1 MIDDAP
7 VADTPEG
14 HATRAVAEPPL
25 SGSAPSKPP
34 VQHASTWRTKAAAL
48 GPGIMAASAAIG
60 GSHLVS
66 STQAGA
72 IYGWQLVGVIVLA
85 LVLKY
90 PFFRFAPQ
98 YTAETGTTVV
108 EGYARKGKAYL
119 WIFFILCTVSS
130 VISAAGVGLLCT
142 VILGFLLP
150 ASLSGAGALLTGIV
164 MVVVWLL
171 LVAGRFHALDVVSK
185 VIVASLAVTTV
196 IAATLAAAKGPAM
209 AADFVGPSP
218 WNVASL
224 AFIVALVGWMPAPIE
239 IAAINSLWVTAKQRT
254 TSSSTRDVIFD
265 FNVGFITSG
274 VLALVFVGLGFFV
287 QFGTGVEV
295 AQQGGKYIPQLMSM
309 YGQAIGQWAIPMM
322 AFIAFA
328 TMFGTTISVVD
339 GYARA
344 CAESIRLIRGQAQ
357 LSQRSV
363 LWWITGITAVSLA
376 IMLWMNAEMAAMLRF
391 SMISAFVTAPVFAW
405 LNYSLVRKNKSVTPM
420 LHVLAILGIIFLT
433 AFTLLFLASLMG
445 LLG

>member
-1 MIDDAP
+1 
-7 VADTPEG
+7 
-14 HATRAVAEPPL
+14 
-25 SGSAPSKPP
+25 
-34 VQHASTWRTKAAAL
+34 
-48 GPGIMAASAAIG
+48 MAASAAIG

-72 IYGWQLVGVIVLA
+72 IYGWKLTGIIILA
-85 LVLKY
+85 LLLKY
-90 PFFRFAPQ
+90 PFFRFGPEF
-98 YTAETGTTVV
+98 TAETGMSVV

-119 WIFFILCTVSS
+119 WIFFVLCAVSS

-142 VILGFLLP
+142 VILAFLLP
-150 ASLSGAGALLTGIV
+150 ESLGIAAPILTAIV
-164 MVVVWLL
+164 MAVVWLI
-171 LVAGRFHALDVVSK
+171 LVTGRFRALDVVSK
-185 VIVASLAVTTV
+185 IIVASLSVTT
-196 IAATLAAAKGPAM
+196 IFAAILAASKGPAM

-218 WNVASL
+218 WNLASL

-239 IAAINSLWVTAKQRT
+239 IAAINSLWVSAKSRT
-254 TSSSTRDVIFD
+254 TKMSVRDVVFD
-265 FNVGFITSG
+265 FNVGYITSG
-274 VLALVFVGLGFFV
+274 LLALVFVALGFFV

-309 YGQAIGQWAIPMM
+309 YAQAIGQWAVPMM

-344 CAESIRLIRGQAQ
+344 CAESIRLLRNHTQ
-357 LSQRSV
+357 LSQRAV
-363 LWWITGITAVSLA
+363 LWWITGITLIALA
-376 IMLWMNAEMAAMLRF
+376 IMLWMNAELAAMLRF

-405 LNYSLVRKNKSVTPM
+405 LNYSLVRKNSGTSGM
-420 LHVLAILGIIFLT
+420 LHALAMIGIVFLS
-433 AFTLLFLASLMG
+433 AFTLLFLVNLAG

>member
-1 MIDDAP
+1 
-7 VADTPEG
+7 
-14 HATRAVAEPPL
+14 
-25 SGSAPSKPP
+25 
-34 VQHASTWRTKAAAL
+34 
-48 GPGIMAASAAIG
+48 MAASAAIG

-72 IYGWQLVGVIVLA
+72 IYGWKLTGIIILA
-85 LVLKY
+85 LLLKY
-90 PFFRFAPQ
+90 PFFRFGPEF
-98 YTAETGTTVV
+98 TAETGMSVV

-119 WIFFILCTVSS
+119 WIFFVLCAVSS

-142 VILGFLLP
+142 VILAFLLP
-150 ASLSGAGALLTGIV
+150 ESLGIAAPILTAIV
-164 MVVVWLL
+164 MAVVWLI
-171 LVAGRFHALDVVSK
+171 LVTGRFRALDVVSK
-185 VIVASLAVTTV
+185 IIVASLSVTT
-196 IAATLAAAKGPAM
+196 IFAAILAATKGPAM

-218 WNVASL
+218 WNLASL

-239 IAAINSLWVTAKQRT
+239 IAAINSLWVSAKSRT
-254 TSSSTRDVIFD
+254 TKMSARDVVFD
-265 FNVGFITSG
+265 FNVGYITSG
-274 VLALVFVGLGFFV
+274 LLALVFVALGFFV

-309 YGQAIGQWAIPMM
+309 YAQAIGQWAVPMM

-344 CAESIRLIRGQAQ
+344 CAESIRLLRNHTQ
-357 LSQRSV
+357 LSQRAV
-363 LWWITGITAVSLA
+363 LWWITGITLIALA
-376 IMLWMNAEMAAMLRF
+376 IMLWMNAELAAMLRF

-405 LNYSLVRKNKSVTPM
+405 LNYSLVRKNSGTSGM
-420 LHVLAILGIIFLT
+420 LHALAMIGIVFLS
-433 AFTLLFLASLMG
+433 AFTLLFLVNLAG

>member
-1 MIDDAP
+1 MTTATDDRS
-7 VADTPEG
+7 T
-14 HATRAVAEPPL
+14 
-25 SGSAPSKPP
+25 
-34 VQHASTWRTKAAAL
+34 ASTWRTKLAAT

-72 IYGWQLVGVIVLA
+72 IYGWKLTGIIILA
-85 LVLKY
+85 LLLKY
-90 PFFRFAPQ
+90 PFFRFGPEF
-98 YTAETGTTVV
+98 TAETGMSVV
-108 EGYARKGKAYL
+108 EGYARKGKVYL
-119 WIFFILCTVSS
+119 WIFFVLCAVSS

-142 VILGFLLP
+142 VILAFLLP
-150 ASLSGAGALLTGIV
+150 ESLGIAAPVLTAIV
-164 MVVVWLL
+164 MAVVWLI
-171 LVAGRFHALDVVSK
+171 LVTGRFRALDVVSK
-185 VIVASLAVTTV
+185 IIVASLSVTT
-196 IAATLAAAKGPAM
+196 IFAAILAAAKGPAM

-218 WNVASL
+218 WNLASL

-239 IAAINSLWVTAKQRT
+239 IAAINSLWVSAKSRT
-254 TSSSTRDVIFD
+254 TKMSVRDVVFD
-265 FNVGFITSG
+265 FNVGYITSG
-274 VLALVFVGLGFFV
+274 LLALVFVALGFFV

-309 YGQAIGQWAIPMM
+309 YAQAIGQWAVPMM

-344 CAESIRLIRGQAQ
+344 CAESIRLLRNHTQ
-357 LSQRSV
+357 LSQRAV
-363 LWWITGITAVSLA
+363 LWWITGITLIALA
-376 IMLWMNAEMAAMLRF
+376 IMLWMNAELAAMLRF

-405 LNYSLVRKNKSVTPM
+405 LNYSLVRKNSGTSGL
-420 LHVLAILGIIFLT
+420 LHALAMIGIVFLG
-433 AFTLLFLASLMG
+433 AFTLLFLVNLAG

>member
-1 MIDDAP
+1 
-7 VADTPEG
+7 
-14 HATRAVAEPPL
+14 
-25 SGSAPSKPP
+25 
-34 VQHASTWRTKAAAL
+34 
-48 GPGIMAASAAIG
+48 MAASAAIG

-72 IYGWQLVGVIVLA
+72 IYGWKLTGIIILA
-85 LVLKY
+85 LLLKY
-90 PFFRFAPQ
+90 PFFRFGPEF
-98 YTAETGTTVV
+98 TAETGMSVV

-119 WIFFILCTVSS
+119 WIFFVLCAVSS

-142 VILGFLLP
+142 VILAFLLP
-150 ASLSGAGALLTGIV
+150 ESLGIAAPVLTAIV
-164 MVVVWLL
+164 MAVVWLI
-171 LVAGRFHALDVVSK
+171 LVTGRFRALDVVSK
-185 VIVASLAVTTV
+185 IIVASLSVTT
-196 IAATLAAAKGPAM
+196 IFAAILAATKGPAM

-218 WNVASL
+218 WNLASL

-239 IAAINSLWVTAKQRT
+239 IAAINSLWVSAKSRT
-254 TSSSTRDVIFD
+254 TKMSVRDVVFD
-265 FNVGFITSG
+265 FNVGYITSG
-274 VLALVFVGLGFFV
+274 LLALVFVALGFFV

-309 YGQAIGQWAIPMM
+309 YAQAIGQWAVPMM

-344 CAESIRLIRGQAQ
+344 CAESIRLLRNHTQ
-357 LSQRSV
+357 LSQRAV
-363 LWWITGITAVSLA
+363 LWWITGITTIALA
-376 IMLWMNAEMAAMLRF
+376 IMLWMNAELAAMLRF

-405 LNYSLVRKNKSVTPM
+405 LNYSLVRKNSGTSGL
-420 LHVLAILGIIFLT
+420 LHALAMIGIVFLG
-433 AFTLLFLASLMG
+433 AFTLLFLVNLAG

>member
-1 MIDDAP
+1 
-7 VADTPEG
+7 
-14 HATRAVAEPPL
+14 
-25 SGSAPSKPP
+25 
-34 VQHASTWRTKAAAL
+34 
-48 GPGIMAASAAIG
+48 MAASAAIG

-72 IYGWQLVGVIVLA
+72 IYGWKLTGIIILA
-85 LVLKY
+85 LLLKY
-90 PFFRFAPQ
+90 PFFRFGPEF
-98 YTAETGTTVV
+98 TAETGMSVV

-119 WIFFILCTVSS
+119 WIFFVLCAVSS

-142 VILGFLLP
+142 VILAFLLP
-150 ASLSGAGALLTGIV
+150 ESLGIAAPVLTAIV
-164 MVVVWLL
+164 MAVVWLI
-171 LVAGRFHALDVVSK
+171 LVTGRFRALDVVSK
-185 VIVASLAVTTV
+185 IIVASLSVTT
-196 IAATLAAAKGPAM
+196 IFAAILAAAKGPAM

-218 WNVASL
+218 WNLASL

-239 IAAINSLWVTAKQRT
+239 IAAINSLWVSAKSRT
-254 TSSSTRDVIFD
+254 TKMSVRDVVFD
-265 FNVGFITSG
+265 FNVGYITSG
-274 VLALVFVGLGFFV
+274 LLALVFVALGFFV

-309 YGQAIGQWAIPMM
+309 YAQAIGQWAVPMM

-344 CAESIRLIRGQAQ
+344 CAESIRLLRNHTQ
-357 LSQRSV
+357 LSQRAV
-363 LWWITGITAVSLA
+363 LWWITGITLIALA
-376 IMLWMNAEMAAMLRF
+376 IMLWMNAELAAMLRF

-405 LNYSLVRKNKSVTPM
+405 LNYSLVRKNSGTSGL
-420 LHVLAILGIIFLT
+420 LHALAMIGIVFLG
-433 AFTLLFLASLMG
+433 AFTLLFLVNLAG

>member
-1 MIDDAP
+1 MTTATDDRS
-7 VADTPEG
+7 T
-14 HATRAVAEPPL
+14 
-25 SGSAPSKPP
+25 
-34 VQHASTWRTKAAAL
+34 ASTWRTKLAAT

-72 IYGWQLVGVIVLA
+72 IYGWKLTGIIILA
-85 LVLKY
+85 LLLKY
-90 PFFRFAPQ
+90 PFFRFGPEF
-98 YTAETGTTVV
+98 TAETGMSVV

-119 WIFFILCTVSS
+119 WIFFVLCAVSS

-142 VILGFLLP
+142 VILAFLLP
-150 ASLSGAGALLTGIV
+150 ESLGIAAPVLTAIV
-164 MVVVWLL
+164 MAVVWLI
-171 LVAGRFHALDVVSK
+171 LVTGRFRALDVVSK
-185 VIVASLAVTTV
+185 IIVASLSVTT
-196 IAATLAAAKGPAM
+196 IFAAILAAAKGPAM

-218 WNVASL
+218 WNLASL

-239 IAAINSLWVTAKQRT
+239 IAAINSLWVSAKSRT
-254 TSSSTRDVIFD
+254 TKMSVRDVVFD
-265 FNVGFITSG
+265 FNVGYITSG
-274 VLALVFVGLGFFV
+274 LLALVFVALGFFV

-309 YGQAIGQWAIPMM
+309 YAQAIGQWAVPMM

-344 CAESIRLIRGQAQ
+344 CAESIRLLRNHTQ
-357 LSQRSV
+357 LSQRAV
-363 LWWITGITAVSLA
+363 LWWITGITIIALA
-376 IMLWMNAEMAAMLRF
+376 IMLWMNAELAAMLRF

-405 LNYSLVRKNKSVTPM
+405 LNYSLVRKNSGTSGL
-420 LHVLAILGIIFLT
+420 LHALAMIGIVFLG
-433 AFTLLFLASLMG
+433 AFTLLFLVNLAG

>member
-1 MIDDAP
+1 MTTATDDRS
-7 VADTPEG
+7 T
-14 HATRAVAEPPL
+14 
-25 SGSAPSKPP
+25 
-34 VQHASTWRTKAAAL
+34 ASTWRTKLAAT

-72 IYGWQLVGVIVLA
+72 IYGWKLTGIIILA
-85 LVLKY
+85 LLLKY
-90 PFFRFAPQ
+90 PFFRFGPEF
-98 YTAETGTTVV
+98 TAETGMSVV

-119 WIFFILCTVSS
+119 WIFFVLCAVSS

-142 VILGFLLP
+142 VILAFLLP
-150 ASLSGAGALLTGIV
+150 ESLGIAAPVLTAIV
-164 MVVVWLL
+164 MAVVWLI
-171 LVAGRFHALDVVSK
+171 LVTGRFRALDVVSK
-185 VIVASLAVTTV
+185 IIVASLSVTT
-196 IAATLAAAKGPAM
+196 IFAAILAAAKGPAM

-218 WNVASL
+218 WNLASL

-239 IAAINSLWVTAKQRT
+239 IAAINSLWVSAKSRT
-254 TSSSTRDVIFD
+254 TKMSVRDVVFD
-265 FNVGFITSG
+265 FNVGYITSG
-274 VLALVFVGLGFFV
+274 LLALVFVALGFFV

-309 YGQAIGQWAIPMM
+309 YAQAIGQWAVPMM

-344 CAESIRLIRGQAQ
+344 CAESIRLLRNHTQ
-357 LSQRSV
+357 LSQRAV
-363 LWWITGITAVSLA
+363 LWWITGITIIALA
-376 IMLWMNAEMAAMLRF
+376 IMLWMNAELAAMLRF

-405 LNYSLVRKNKSVTPM
+405 LNYSLVRKNSGTSGL
-420 LHVLAILGIIFLT
+420 LHALAMIGIVFLG
-433 AFTLLFLASLMG
+433 AFTLLFLVNLTG

>member
-1 MIDDAP
+1 MTTATDDRS
-7 VADTPEG
+7 T
-14 HATRAVAEPPL
+14 
-25 SGSAPSKPP
+25 
-34 VQHASTWRTKAAAL
+34 ASTWRTKLAAT

-72 IYGWQLVGVIVLA
+72 IYGWKLTGIIILA
-85 LVLKY
+85 LLLKY
-90 PFFRFAPQ
+90 PFFRFGPEF
-98 YTAETGTTVV
+98 TAETGMSVV

-119 WIFFILCTVSS
+119 WIFFVLCAVSS

-142 VILGFLLP
+142 VILAFLLP
-150 ASLSGAGALLTGIV
+150 ESLGIAAPILTAIV
-164 MVVVWLL
+164 MAVVWLI
-171 LVAGRFHALDVVSK
+171 LVTGRFRALDVVSK
-185 VIVASLAVTTV
+185 IIVASLSVTT
-196 IAATLAAAKGPAM
+196 IFAAILAATKGPAM

-218 WNVASL
+218 WNLASL

-239 IAAINSLWVTAKQRT
+239 IAAINSLWVSAKSRT
-254 TSSSTRDVIFD
+254 TKMSARDVVFD
-265 FNVGFITSG
+265 FNVGYITSG
-274 VLALVFVGLGFFV
+274 LLALVFVALGFFV

-309 YGQAIGQWAIPMM
+309 YAQAIGQWAVPMM

-344 CAESIRLIRGQAQ
+344 CAESIRLLRNHTQ
-357 LSQRSV
+357 LSQRAV
-363 LWWITGITAVSLA
+363 LWWITGITLIALA
-376 IMLWMNAEMAAMLRF
+376 IMLWMNAELAAMLRF

-405 LNYSLVRKNKSVTPM
+405 LNYSLVRKNSGTSGM
-420 LHVLAILGIIFLT
+420 LHALAMIGIVFLS
-433 AFTLLFLASLMG
+433 AFTLLFLVNLAG

>member
-1 MIDDAP
+1 
-7 VADTPEG
+7 
-14 HATRAVAEPPL
+14 
-25 SGSAPSKPP
+25 
-34 VQHASTWRTKAAAL
+34 
-48 GPGIMAASAAIG
+48 MAASAAIG

-72 IYGWQLVGVIVLA
+72 IYGWKLTGIIILA
-85 LVLKY
+85 LLLKY
-90 PFFRFAPQ
+90 PFFRFGPEF
-98 YTAETGTTVV
+98 TAETGMSVV

-119 WIFFILCTVSS
+119 WIFFVLCAVSS

-142 VILGFLLP
+142 VILAFLLP
-150 ASLSGAGALLTGIV
+150 ESLGIAAPVLTAIV
-164 MVVVWLL
+164 MAVVWLI
-171 LVAGRFHALDVVSK
+171 LVTGRFRALDVVSK
-185 VIVASLAVTTV
+185 IIVASLSVTT
-196 IAATLAAAKGPAM
+196 IFAAILAATKGPAM

-218 WNVASL
+218 WNLASL

-239 IAAINSLWVTAKQRT
+239 IAAINSLWVSAKSRT
-254 TSSSTRDVIFD
+254 TKMSVRDVVFD
-265 FNVGFITSG
+265 FNVGYITSG
-274 VLALVFVGLGFFV
+274 LLALVFVALGFFV

-309 YGQAIGQWAIPMM
+309 YAQAIGQWAVPMM

-344 CAESIRLIRGQAQ
+344 CAESIRLLRNHTQ
-357 LSQRSV
+357 LSQRAV
-363 LWWITGITAVSLA
+363 LWWITGITLIALA
-376 IMLWMNAEMAAMLRF
+376 IMLWMNAELAAMLRF

-405 LNYSLVRKNKSVTPM
+405 LNYSLVRKNSGTSGL
-420 LHVLAILGIIFLT
+420 LHALAMIGIVFLG
-433 AFTLLFLASLMG
+433 AFTLLFLVNLAG